1 MEFPDKIVLEHGGA
15 LGDFLL
21 AWPAFISI
29 SRHFSNRPV
38 HFAAP
43 PSHRHWLAPLATP
56 CPPAILRGLGAR
68 FEGKTWPEALAN
80 TLVVRPG
87 LGLRPDLPDW
97 THLWFLPGL
106 APGRDDPPTAL
117 YREALAARG
126 IPFATDSPLAFRALF
141 GGHAPTGDTVL
152 LFPGAGNRDKAWP
165 LPRFERLA
173 DVLRDRGL
181 RPVFVM
187 GPAELERGMGPTNAE
202 MLAPAD
208 LVELSAA
215 VRSARFVVGPDCGPL
230 HLAGLSG
237 VPGLALFG
245 PTSPRQWA
253 PAGLEVVTAGLPC
266 APCTAVTS
274 GDFAPACPRPLPCLE
289 GITVEMVLDRL
300 GRAGLIPGRP

>member
-1 MEFPDKIVLEHGGA
+1 MESPDKIVLEHGGA

-21 AWPAFISI
+21 AWPAVISV
-29 SRHFSNRPV
+29 SRHFPNRPV
-38 HFAAP
+38 HFATA
-43 PSHRHWLAPLATP
+43 PSHRHWLSPLATP
-56 CPPAILRGLGAR
+56 CPPEILRGLDAR
-68 FEGKTWPEALAN
+68 FEGGKWPEALAG

-97 THLWFLPGL
+97 TNFWFLPGL

-126 IPFATDSPLAFRALF
+126 IPFATDYPQAFRALF
-141 GGHAPTGDTVL
+141 GGHAPTGDTAL
-152 LFPGAGNRDKAWP
+152 LFPGAGHKDKAWP
-165 LPRFERLA
+165 LPRFEHLA
-173 DVLRDRGL
+173 SLLRAHGL

-187 GPAELERGMGPTNAE
+187 GPAERERGIRPVGGE
-202 MLAPAD
+202 SLAPENLQA
-208 LVELSAA
+208 LAEAI
-215 VRSARFVVGPDCGPL
+215 RSARFVVGPDCGPL

-253 PAGLEVVTAGLPC
+253 PAGLEVLTAGLPC
-266 APCTAVTS
+266 APCTTVTA

-289 GITVEMVLDRL
+289 GITVETAFDRL

>member
-21 AWPAFISI
+21 AWPAFISV

-43 PSHRHWLAPLATP
+43 SSHRHWLSPLGTP
-56 CPPAILRGLGAR
+56 CPPDILRGLGAR
-68 FEGKTWPEALAN
+68 FEGETWPEALAG

-97 THLWFLPGL
+97 TNFWFLPGL
-106 APGRDDPPTAL
+106 APGRDDPPTTL
-117 YREALAARG
+117 YREALAVRD

-141 GGHAPTGDTVL
+141 GGHAPTGNTVL
-152 LFPGAGNRDKAWP
+152 LFPGAGHRDKAWP

-173 DVLRDRGL
+173 EVLRDYGL

-187 GPAELERGMGPTNAE
+187 GPAELERDMRPANGE
-202 MLAPAD
+202 MLAPGD
-208 LVELSAA
+208 LVELSEAI
-215 VRSARFVVGPDCGPL
+215 RSARFVVGPDCGPL

-245 PTSPRQWA
+245 PTSPCQWA

-266 APCTAVTS
+266 SPCTAVTA
-274 GDFAPACPRPLPCLE
+274 GDFAPDCPRPLPCLE
-289 GITVEMVLDRL
+289 GITVEMALDRL
-300 GRAGLIPGRP
+300 GRAGLVPGRP